1 MRAGHEPA
9 AAVSLSPVTVS
20 PPAGHLWLSGTF
32 NFRDVGGLRTT
43 EGGAVRSGVLL
54 RSAALTNLDARG
66 HALLRDLDVTAVHD
80 LRGLR
85 EIDHMGADNVP
96 DGIRLAVT
104 PFDSRM
110 GEAPPHDARQSATA
124 RAHMLEV
131 YRLFPAMPEANLAII
146 ELARSVADGTGATL
160 VHCAAGKDRTGW
172 AVATLLRAVGVAEDE
187 VAADY
192 LRSNE
197 AVPALREMIAAA
209 APEQGAEISDD
220 LLGVRPEYLAVA
232 TDGVREFHG
241 DPERYYAEIGL
252 TGTLRD
258 RLRARLL
265 D

>member
-1 MRAGHEPA
+1 M
-9 AAVSLSPVTVS
+9 TVS
-20 PPAGHLWLSGTF
+20 PSADHLRLSGTF

-43 EGGAVRSGVLL
+43 GGGTVRSGVLL
-54 RSAALTNLDARG
+54 RSASLANLDARG
-66 HALLRDLDVTAVHD
+66 LTQLRDLNVTAVHD

-85 EIDHMGADNVP
+85 EIDHFGADVVP
-96 DGIRLAVT
+96 DGVRVAVT

-110 GEAPPHDARQSATA
+110 GEAPPHDARQADTA
-124 RAHMLEV
+124 RTHMLEV
-131 YRLFPAMPEANLAII
+131 YRLFPAMPEANLAIL
-146 ELARSVADGTGATL
+146 ELAGSIANGTGATL

-187 VAADY
+187 VVADY
-192 LRSNE
+192 LRSND

-209 APEQGAEISDD
+209 GAEQDTEVSAD

-241 DPERYYAEIGL
+241 DPERYYTALGL
-252 TGTLRD
+252 TGELRD

>member
-1 MRAGHEPA
+1 M
-9 AAVSLSPVTVS
+9 TVS
-20 PPAGHLWLSGTF
+20 PSADHLRLSGTF

-43 EGGAVRSGVLL
+43 GGGTVRPGVLL

-66 HALLRDLDVTAVHD
+66 HALLRELDVTAVHD

-85 EIDHMGADNVP
+85 EIDHLGADSVP
-96 DGIRLAVT
+96 DGVRLVVT

-110 GEAPPHDARQSATA
+110 GEAPPHDARQSDTA

-131 YRLFPAMPEANLAII
+131 YRLFPAMPEANLAIT
-146 ELARSVADGTGATL
+146 ELARSIVDGTGATL

-187 VAADY
+187 VLADY
-192 LRSNE
+192 LRSND
-197 AVPALREMIAAA
+197 AVPALREMITAAVA
-209 APEQGAEISDD
+209 DRGAEQETEISAD
-220 LLGVRPEYLAVA
+220 LLGVRAEYLAVA

-241 DPERYYAEIGL
+241 DPERYYAALGL
-252 TGTLRD
+252 TGEFRD